1 MLLEGIV
8 RFLELSKVVQVQT
21 INIKRGVTFAKNE
34 TLLIDYPYYYALF
47 SAMQEAVFMFA
58 LP

>member
-8 RFLELSKVVQVQT
+8 RFLVQSKVVEVQRIDRNRRLDFT
-21 INIKRGVTFAKNE
+21 NNE

-47 SAMQEAVFMFA
+47 SAMQEAVFIF
-58 LP
+58 LLL